1 MKKIIFLALVTLFV
15 SCKKEKGNL
24 SLSGEIKG
32 LSQGKLYIQKLED
45 SLLKPI
51 KIIKFDGKSNF
62 ETHLNIEEPE
72 VLSLYLDRGT
82 TNSLDDKVLFF
93 ADKGKM
99 KITSDINNFISKVQ
113 ITGNENQE
121 LWNQY
126 KEVVRKLNNKNL
138 EYIENQ
144 LKAAQEGKTAI
155 ADSLQRLQEHIFKR
169 KYQYT
174 IQFCMT
180 HPDKE
185 LTPYLALTEIH
196 DANFIYLDSIYNS
209 LSERVKLSKY
219 GKIFREYLDEQKQ

>member
-1 MKKIIFLALVTLFV
+1 MKKTILLALVTLFV
-15 SCKKEKGNL
+15 SCKKEEGNL

-45 SLLKPI
+45 SLLKPL
-51 KIIKFDGKSNF
+51 KIIKFDGKSDF
-62 ETHLNIEEPE
+62 KTYLNIEEPE
-72 VLSLYLDRGT
+72 VLYLYLDRGT
-82 TNSLDDKVLFF
+82 TNSLDDKILFF

-99 KITSDINNFISKVQ
+99 TITSDINNFISKVQ

-126 KEVVRKLNNKNL
+126 KEVMRKMNNKNL
-138 EYIENQ
+138 EYIEQQ
-144 LKAAQEGKTAI
+144 LQAAKEGKIAI
-155 ADSLQRLQEHIFKR
+155 ADSLQRMQENVFRR

-174 IQFCMT
+174 VQFCMS

-196 DANFIYLDSIYNS
+196 DANKIYLDSIYNS

-219 GKIFREYLDEQKQ
+219 GKIFGEYLDVQKQ